1 MPLTTVLLA
10 DDHAIVA
17 EGLAA
22 LLKAHF
28 TLLGTVSDG
37 RALLVAAGKL
47 RPDVIVADI
56 SMPLLNGLDAVRQI
70 RTTRPNAKIVI
81 LTMHAEPE
89 LAIEAFRAG
98 ALGYVLKTS
107 AGEELITA
115 IREAAQG
122 RAYLSS
128 LIAKDLI
135 DILIEAKSPYAGE
148 EGPLTARQREVLQL
162 VAEGRTMKEV
172 AAILNI
178 SQRTAESHKYEIM
191 RVLGL
196 ETTAA
201 LVQYAIRN
209 KLISV

>member
-1 MPLTTVLLA
+1 MPATTVLLA
-10 DDHAIVA
+10 DDHTIVA
-17 EGLAA
+17 EGLSA
-22 LLKAHF
+22 LLRESF

-37 RALLVAAGKL
+37 RALLIAANELK
-47 RPDVIVADI
+47 PDVIVADI

-70 RTTRPNAKIVI
+70 RIERPNTKVVI

-89 LAIEAFRAG
+89 LAVQAFRAG

-107 AGEELITA
+107 AGEELVSA
-115 IREAAQG
+115 IKEVAQG

-128 LIAKDLI
+128 FIAKDLI
-135 DILIEAKSPYAGE
+135 DILMEAKVPEAAE
-148 EGPLTARQREVLQL
+148 KATLTARQREVLQL

-172 AAILNI
+172 AALLNI

-191 RVLGL
+191 RVLGV

-209 KLISV
+209 KIIAP